1 MAVQTKTQ
9 TLARRLTA
17 TEAAELA
24 ERARYRTIGAIMI
37 VLGLGGYL
45 LFANGVDPELVST
58 FGMSRGGSTVRL
70 EDWIVPTYS
79 TVTLLSA
86 LSVFAGAYQ
95 FVRGFARLANAIFG
109 LIILL
114 FVFSFLTW
122 ATRDQSIN
130 LVGMLDAAVE
140 RAVPLAL
147 GALSGVLSERAGVV
161 NIAIEG
167 MMLSGAMFGSLIGS
181 VSQSAWGGLAA
192 SVLVGLLLSLFHGV
206 LSIRYKVDQIIS
218 GVVINIFS
226 IGITSFIS
234 AKFLQQFQALNNP
247 PRFPTTPIP
256 ILSDIP
262 IVGEIL
268 FNGNMFLYAMYV
280 FLILVHVGLFY
291 TRWGL
296 RTRAVGEHPKAADT
310 LGVNVFRTR
319 YTAVLLSGMMAGFAG
334 AYFTLGSVGRFEELM
349 TAGRGFISLA
359 AMIFGKWMPFGAFGA
374 ALIFGFAE
382 SLQGKLAI
390 LKVPIPSQFLL
401 MAPYVATMIAL
412 AGLIGR
418 STPPAA
424 DGQPYEKE

>member
-1 MAVQTKTQ
+1 MAVQTKMQ
-9 TLARRLTA
+9 ALARRLTP

-24 ERARYRTIGAIMI
+24 ERARYRAIGAIMI

-45 LFANGVDPELVST
+45 LFANSVDPELVST
-58 FGMSRGGSTVRL
+58 FGMSRGGSTVRG
-70 EDWIVPTYS
+70 EDWVVPTYS
-79 TVTLLSA
+79 TVALLSA

-234 AKFLQQFQALNNP
+234 AKFLQQFQALNSP

-256 ILSDIP
+256 VLSDIP

-280 FLILVHVGLFY
+280 FLILVHVGLFC
-291 TRWGL
+291 
-296 RTRAVGEHPKAADT
+296 
-310 LGVNVFRTR
+310 TR

-418 STPPAA
+418 TTAPAA